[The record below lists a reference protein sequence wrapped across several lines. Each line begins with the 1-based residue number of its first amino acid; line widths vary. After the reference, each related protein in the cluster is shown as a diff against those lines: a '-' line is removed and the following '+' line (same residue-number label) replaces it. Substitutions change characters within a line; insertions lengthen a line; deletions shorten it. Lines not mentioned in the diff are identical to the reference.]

1 MKWFGSISPERL
13 SQIDARHICVIKPSA
28 FGDIVQSLP
37 VLSTLRA
44 RFPHARLAW
53 VVKRQWAE
61 LLEGHPDLD
70 ELIAFDTQSGFAA
83 WRSFLRDLRLRR
95 FDLVLD
101 LQGLFRTGLM
111 TWATRAPVR
120 VGLETAR
127 EGANLAC
134 NCVLPGTSKR
144 VPAHARYRRVAEAID
159 PGLSVFEPR
168 LPLRDEHVEWAR
180 SLLRPLASPRVALHI
195 GAAWPTKRWPVRKF
209 AAIAMLAVQ
218 HFNASLVLVGG
229 PGDSLGGRTLEGL
242 LDETSRSRAVN
253 LIGQSNLAQLMAV
266 LADVDLMISND
277 SGPMHLA
284 AALNTPTVGIF
295 TCTDPD
301 RSGPGGEGHEMVSTR
316 VSCRA
321 SYRKKCPHRGSQ
333 YMACLEE
340 LDVERV
346 WQACRSLLERTR
358 RG

>member
-1 MKWFGSISPERL
+1 MKWFGSITSERL

-37 VLSTLRA
+37 VLSTLRS
-44 RFPHARLAW
+44 RFPQARLAW

-61 LLEGHPDLD
+61 LIEGHRDLD
-70 ELIAFDTQSGFAA
+70 ELIAFDPSAGFAA
-83 WRSFLRDLRLRR
+83 WRSFLRDLRSRQ

-101 LQGLFRTGLM
+101 LQGLFRTGVM
-111 TWATRAPVR
+111 TWATRAPIR

-134 NCVLPGTSKR
+134 NCVLPGTSKL

-180 SLLRPLASPRVALHI
+180 TQLRPLASPRVALHI
-195 GAAWPTKRWPVRKF
+195 GAAWPTKRWPVGKF
-209 AAIAMLAVQ
+209 AAVAMLAVQ

-229 PGDSLGGRTLEGL
+229 PGDARDGQALEGM
-242 LDETSRSRAVN
+242 LDETSRSRTVN
-253 LIGQSNLAQLMAV
+253 LIGKSSLAQLMAV
-266 LADVDLMISND
+266 LANVDLMVSND

-284 AALNTPTVGIF
+284 AALNTPTLGIF

-301 RSGPGGEGHEMVSTR
+301 RSGPGGQGHEMVSTQ
-316 VSCRA
+316 VICRA
-321 SYRKKCPHRGSQ
+321 SYRKRCPYRGSQ
-333 YMACLEE
+333 HMACLEE

-346 WQACRSLLERTR
+346 WQSCRALLERTAR
-358 RG
+358 S